1 MAPAPDLLAHYGT
14 AVVFA
19 WAFAVQAGVP
29 APAVPMLVGAGAL
42 SGSGHMDLAL
52 SILAAVTATVGAD
65 VLWYSLGRSHGVRV
79 FETLCRFSLDP
90 DSLIRHAKEQ
100 FTAHRARYLIVAKF
114 LPGVNPLAAGL
125 AGVVALRRDVFLLY
139 AAAGALLWAGA
150 WIMVGYLFAD
160 VIALIATTNARFGTP
175 LLIAIVAALILYV
188 AIKYARRRQFLRH
201 LRKARI
207 DPVELKRRMDA
218 GDPLVIVDLRTKLD
232 LETDP
237 YGIPGAR
244 WITPEVLRDPHH
256 QQIPKGSEIVFY
268 CAEPREATSARM
280 ALRARSHGYKKL
292 HPLRGGLEGWRQ
304 AGFAVEPLRGAVP
317 CRVDV
322 LRPDCAPEQ
331 AGKSHDEASST

>member
-19 WAFAVQAGVP
+19 WAFAVQAGLP
-29 APAVPMLVGAGAL
+29 APAVPMLLGAGVL
-42 SGSGHMDLAL
+42 SGSGHMNLAV
-52 SILAAVTATVGAD
+52 SILAAMTATVGAD

-150 WIMVGYLFAD
+150 WIMLGYLFAD
-160 VIALIATTNARFGTP
+160 VIAVIATANARFGPP

-188 AIKYARRRQFLRH
+188 AVKYARRRWFLRH
-201 LRKARI
+201 LQKARM
-207 DPVELKRRMDA
+207 DPGELKRRLDA
-218 GDPLVIVDLRTKLD
+218 GDPLLIVDLRTQLD
-232 LETDP
+232 IETDP

-244 WITPEVLRDPHH
+244 WITPEVLRDPHY

-292 HPLRGGLEGWRQ
+292 HPLSGGLEGWRR
-304 AGFAVEPLRGAVP
+304 AGFAVEPLRAVVP
-317 CRVDV
+317 GRVDV
-322 LRPDCAPEQ
+322 PDCAP
-331 AGKSHDEASST
+331 APPGKCGGEASST